1 MRAAAAA
8 SWPGTR
14 RPRTKKS
21 GARRS
26 LEPICEQSV
35 PDAAFLMLVRP
46 RRAKLGNQSAPARTQ
61 FGRGEPNRWLTK
73 RLAAAGGAVPAVS
86 APLLFVPRCGGG
98 GAEREEPLR
107 VCVCVFV
114 PSFVH
119 GEPFCAPAAAAA
131 AAEAAAADRRPESRP
146 TGQSSRTAANRSRRD
161 RPRLDRTPAAA
172 SEANHRPAQPPRS
185 EQSESSELKLSSAT
199 QQGAASSGAAGSPR
213 FTDAAFARCS
223 PPAG

>member
-107 VCVCVFV
+107 VCVCLCQVSCTANHFV
-114 PSFVH
+114 RPPPPPPRQKQPRLTE
-119 GEPFCAPAAAAA
+119 GPK
-131 AAEAAAADRRPESRP
+131 ADRPASRVGRRPIEAGATDRGSIGRRRRRRP
-146 TGQSSRTAANRSRRD
+146 KRITGRRSRHG
-161 RPRLDRTPAAA
+161 A
-172 SEANHRPAQPPRS
+172 SKVSRRN
-185 EQSESSELKLSSAT
+185 
-199 QQGAASSGAAGSPR
+199 
-213 FTDAAFARCS
+213 
-223 PPAG
+223 